1 MNSRW
6 DVLVVDDEPV
16 IRDAVR
22 LVLGPEGFEVAEAG
36 DGPSA
41 LAHPALAECR
51 LVLCDMMMPGC
62 DGVELVRE
70 MRRRRPELAIV
81 LITGYATAE
90 HAARAIE
97 AGASAFLA
105 KPFDEDELL
114 DLVRQVLPPTDVARK
129 EGRP

>member
-1 MNSRW
+1 MSAAW
-6 DVLVVDDEPV
+6 DVLVIDDEPV

-22 LVLGPEGFEVAEAG
+22 LVLGSEGFRVAEAETAG
-36 DGPSA
+36 AA
-41 LAHPALAECR
+41 LAHDALRDCR
-51 LVLCDMMMPGC
+51 LVLCDMMLPNA

-105 KPFDEDELL
+105 KPFDDVELM
-114 DLVRQVLPPTDVARK
+114 DLVRQVLPRTDAARE